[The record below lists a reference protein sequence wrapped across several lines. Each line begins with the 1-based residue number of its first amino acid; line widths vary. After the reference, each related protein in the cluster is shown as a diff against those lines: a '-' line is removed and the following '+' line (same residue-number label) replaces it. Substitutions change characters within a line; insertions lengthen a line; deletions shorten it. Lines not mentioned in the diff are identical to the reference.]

1 MGGREPMTL
10 PASIRVNTAAPFPS
24 LVTSTAP
31 VTIRKVNG
39 IWTIGFSSA
48 SLAVMSPPAGNYP
61 TDYVLVYDS
70 IAGTFFNVSISQIIA
85 AAAAAITT
93 VAPPP
98 TIVTA
103 AGNYTVLAG
112 DVIILMNKTV
122 GAATNIN
129 LPTSASRL
137 NVPVTVK
144 DYKGDSSSNN
154 IVFVANGT
162 ETIDGF
168 SSAAALANGTS
179 VIRTNYGVKTLNPL
193 PSGGWYT
200 S

>member
-1 MGGREPMTL
+1 MTL

-48 SLAVMSPPAGNYP
+48 SLAVMTPPSGDYP

-70 IAGTFFNVSISQIIA
+70 IAGTYFNVSISQVIA
-85 AAAAAITT
+85 AAAASITA
-93 VAPPP
+93 VAPTPK
-98 TIVTA
+98 IVTA
-103 AGNYTVLAG
+103 AGDYTVLAG
-112 DVIILMNKTV
+112 DQIILMNKTV

-129 LPTSASRL
+129 LPTSASRI
-137 NVPVTVK
+137 NIPITVK
-144 DYKGDSSSNN
+144 DYKGDSNTNN
-154 IVFVANGT
+154 IVFVPNGT

-168 SSAAALANGTS
+168 SSAVALANGTS
-179 VIRTNYGVKTLNPL
+179 VIRTNYGIKTLSPL
-193 PSGGWYT
+193 PSGGWFT